1 MKGLDFSVAG
11 PLADE
16 SDHSSDDDSD
26 GDEAVE
32 VDDDESDEGE
42 MPIDT
47 PKKPAKPAPEPPKV
61 IDAPLAAKKEE
72 VKKAVASLATSANAV
87 GPSPQAGTGSLVKG
101 KNGVLV
107 SWKRDHVCV
116 NSGTDRTSTSVRVDL
131 PASPPMVPP

>member
-1 MKGLDFSVAG
+1 MKGLDFSVAA

-16 SDHSSDDDSD
+16 SDHSSDDDSEEE
-26 GDEAVE
+26 GADEA
-32 VDDDESDEGE
+32 DSESDEGE

-72 VKKAVASLATSANAV
+72 LKKAAASLATSANAV

-101 KNGVLV
+101 KNGALV
-107 SWKRDHVCV
+107 SPNRG
-116 NSGTDRTSTSVRVDL
+116 SSL
-131 PASPPMVPP
+131 QEQI